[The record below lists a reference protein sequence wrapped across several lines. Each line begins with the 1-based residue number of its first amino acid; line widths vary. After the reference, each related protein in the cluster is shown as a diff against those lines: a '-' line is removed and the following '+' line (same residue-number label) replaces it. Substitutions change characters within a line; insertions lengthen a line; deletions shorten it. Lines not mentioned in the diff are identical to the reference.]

1 MKKNIFLFVSITTI
15 MVSVISLKAQAPYT
29 NSIGGIAGSYYGVS
43 YKAFLLDDFALQ
55 IDCGAKL
62 LNYWSFDINPNLMLE
77 KEIKNI
83 GLYWFAG
90 GGAST
95 GFGYYYQ
102 NNFVAKIGLN
112 AIGGVE
118 YKFAKIPLTIQADI
132 RPGFG
137 TGFGSGGIYPFFDW
151 ASCASVRYTF

>member
-1 MKKNIFLFVSITTI
+1 MKKIVCLFVSITTI
-15 MVSVISLKAQAPYT
+15 MGSVIFVKAQSPYT
-29 NSIGGIAGSYYGVS
+29 HSIGGIAGSYFGAS
-43 YKAFLLDDFALQ
+43 YKAFLLEDFALQ

-62 LNYWSFDINPNLMLE
+62 LNYWSFDINPNLMME

-95 GFGYYYQ
+95 GFGYYYRDHP
-102 NNFVAKIGLN
+102 VAKIGLN

-118 YKFAKIPLTIQADI
+118 YKFAKIPLTVQADI

-137 TGFGSGGIYPFFDW
+137 IGFGGGVYPFFDW

>member
-1 MKKNIFLFVSITTI
+1 MKKVFFLLIAMAIMTTSVVS
-15 MVSVISLKAQAPYT
+15 LHAQAPYKH
-29 NSIGGIAGSYYGVS
+29 SIGGIVGSYYGAS
-43 YKAFLLDDFALQ
+43 YKTFLFDNFSLQ
-55 IDCGAKL
+55 VDCGAKL
-62 LNYWSFDINPNLMLE
+62 LYSWTFDLNPNLMLE

-83 GLYWFAG
+83 GLYWFVG
-90 GGAST
+90 GGASI
-95 GFGYYYQ
+95 GLGYYHL
-102 NNFVAKIGLN
+102 NNFAFKIGLN

-137 TGFGSGGIYPFFDW
+137 TGFGSGGAYPFFDW